1 MSPQRFV
8 EWFNKLKIA
17 WETKNPQ
24 DAADL
29 CAEKVLYYETPF
41 GVPLK
46 TKWEVLKEWQTVP
59 SSQKDIVFSF
69 EILNVDKSA
78 GIAHW
83 SVEFTR
89 IPSGKK
95 TFLDGIFKVILNDDN
110 LATEF
115 RQWWVTKE

>member
-1 MSPQRFV
+1 MIQ
-8 EWFNKLKIA
+8 NKFTKWLHELKIA

-24 DAADL
+24 RAANL
-29 CAEKVLYYETPF
+29 CAEKVFYYETPF
-41 GVPLK
+41 GEPLR
-46 TKWEVLKEWQTVP
+46 TKQEVLKEWQTVP
-59 SSQKDIVFSF
+59 NSQKDIMFSF
-69 EILNVDKSA
+69 EILSFDESV

-95 TFLDGIFKVILNDDN
+95 TFLDGIFKVTLNESG